1 MSMRPQL
8 SVVKRHLYEMRH
20 TPAEVWDLL
29 YWPFFDLL
37 AWGLLTSFLQSG
49 DVELPIPILYLI
61 GAALMWNV
69 FWRVQNDIALTFLGD
84 VWSDNVIALFA
95 SPITPGRYLA
105 GAMLWTLMRL
115 GVQWAVMAGLAW
127 TVFHFG
133 IFSLGVA
140 LVPFMA
146 SLMLF
151 GVAMALVV
159 LGVIIRVG
167 HGANALAWGLAG
179 VVQPLSAV
187 YYPMSIL
194 PAWGQW
200 LSRMLPTSYIFEAM
214 RQVLAGGPVP
224 WELLA
229 LTIVMDGLYIAAAV
243 WFVRRMWETLR
254 VRGLVTRYA

>member
-1 MSMRPQL
+1 MRQQL
-8 SVVKRHLYEMRH
+8 SVVKRHWYEMKH
-20 TPAEVWDLL
+20 TPAEWWDLL

-37 AWGLLTSFLQSG
+37 AWGLLTSFLEAG
-49 DVELPIPILYLI
+49 DVELPIPIAFLI
-61 GAALMWNV
+61 GAALLWNI

-84 VWSDNVIALFA
+84 VWSENIIALFA
-95 SPITPGRYLA
+95 SPITPARYLT
-105 GAMLWTLMRL
+105 GAMMWTGIRL
-115 GVQWAVMAGLAW
+115 TIQWGVMTILAW
-127 TVFHFG
+127 TVFEFG
-133 IFSLGVA
+133 VFSIGIA

-187 YYPMSIL
+187 YYPVDIL
-194 PAWGQW
+194 PAWGRW
-200 LSRMLPTSYIFEAM
+200 LSQILPPAHVFEGM
-214 RQVLAGGPVP
+214 RAVLAGQPVP
-224 WELLA
+224 WGTLGMTFA
-229 LTIVMDGLYIAAAV
+229 LDAVYIVLGL

-254 VRGLVTRYA
+254 ARGLVTRYA